1 MLALVLAAL
10 LDHGGQFGIVA
21 PFGQFVELLPYE
33 RIVEDVVF
41 ASDAPA
47 FAGTMRVTP
56 TLTPVADG
64 TRVTILCA
72 NVPPGI
78 SADDHQAGMAAT
90 LRNLAAFI
98 E

>member
-1 MLALVLAAL
+1 MAA
-10 LDHGGQFGIVA
+10 
-21 PFGQFVELLPYE
+21 
-33 RIVEDVVF
+33 
-41 ASDAPA
+41 
-47 FAGTMRVTP
+47 MRVTT

-78 SADDHQAGMAAT
+78 SADDHQAGMAST